1 MLARGQTLLFLIVI
15 LFTTGHFL
23 GLGAIL
29 AVEDQ
34 AEVALSEGRRK
45 GIQDA
50 KEVSSAVSREPELFV
65 MLETKGTD
73 EAVSDLFRALS
84 LAADNRVGMSAI
96 THQAI
101 EDLGSQAGVDCP
113 LAILAVEVLIFLRQL
128 EAAVLTRAAILRPRG
143 LQKFAT
149 FAHFAELS
157 TIQDHPA
164 CDAVED
170 HAVIANVGFNEGAG
184 GPRAIMIL
192 IALLGID
199 GKVVLRGR

>member
-65 MLETKGTD
+65 MHETGTD

-113 LAILAVEVLIFLRQL
+113 LAILAVEVLIFLRQI

-157 TIQDHPA
+157 A
-164 CDAVED
+164 
-170 HAVIANVGFNEGAG
+170 
-184 GPRAIMIL
+184 M
-192 IALLGID
+192 
-199 GKVVLRGR
+199 